1 MAMSAVLMTLSQQ
14 HPAPMSS
21 ITLRTSC
28 SAFMFV
34 GSVCQY
40 ETWVLNG
47 ANYTTAC
54 ALIVNDAETLCN
66 VARFFMKKFQFVTDS
81 YRLYTSLNRLC
92 NGPRL
97 CFNAAPSQK
106 YLLRQ
111 IKAMDYSLIQDGQ
124 GKMLFQERASY
135 TMKDEDGNPIKAEE
149 LDVGLLILYGH
160 VLYAGTSY
168 AFALSKPSLQRGQ
181 LPIKAFSRLRLTG

>member
-1 MAMSAVLMTLSQQ
+1 MLL
-14 HPAPMSS
+14 
-21 ITLRTSC
+21 I
-28 SAFMFV
+28 
-34 GSVCQY
+34 
-40 ETWVLNG
+40 
-47 ANYTTAC
+47 YTTAC
-54 ALIVNDAETLCN
+54 ALIINDAETLCN

-111 IKAMDYSLIQDGQ
+111 IKAMDHSLIQEGQ
-124 GKMLFQERASY
+124 RKTLFQERASY
-135 TMKDEDGNPIKAEE
+135 TMKDDDGNPIKAEE
-149 LDVGLLILYGH
+149 LDIGLLILYGH

-168 AFALSKPSLQRGQ
+168 AFALSKPSLQRGILPVKVFYQ
-181 LPIKAFSRLRLTG
+181 LQLTGKHRLLLPCVCVGSYKPNDQVILGPSIFALRTQEAI

>member
-1 MAMSAVLMTLSQQ
+1 ML
-14 HPAPMSS
+14 
-21 ITLRTSC
+21 I
-28 SAFMFV
+28 
-34 GSVCQY
+34 
-40 ETWVLNG
+40 NI
-47 ANYTTAC
+47 TAC

-66 VARFFMKKFQFVTDS
+66 VARYFMKKFQFATDS

-111 IKAMDYSLIQDGQ
+111 IKAMDYSLLQEGQ
-124 GKMLFQERASY
+124 GKTLLQERPSY
-135 TMKDEDGNPIKAEE
+135 TIEGEDDSPIKAEE

-168 AFALSKPSLQRGQ
+168 VFALSKPSLQRGKC
-181 LPIKAFSRLRLTG
+181 PLRCCSGCD